1 MCDVQAIVARARN
14 LGLTLCVE
22 GERIAIAP
30 ARLCPP
36 DLLAEFRHH
45 KPAVMALLEA
55 KSANLAPDCA
65 PWLHIAR
72 QVLAGEF
79 DGCNRSTHE
88 SLSIGLSAVAH
99 PLCRRALAQL
109 TTHHQKPKGEIR

>member
-1 MCDVQAIVARARN
+1 MCDAQAILTRARN

-36 DLLAEFRHH
+36 DLLAEFREH

-55 KSANLAPDCA
+55 KSVNLTSDCA

-72 QVLAGEF
+72 QVLCGEF
-79 DGCNRSTHE
+79 DGGSRSTVE
-88 SLSIGLSAVAH
+88 SLVIGLRGIAHPSCQQAVARLRKQRSN
-99 PLCRRALAQL
+99 PI
-109 TTHHQKPKGEIR
+109 TP